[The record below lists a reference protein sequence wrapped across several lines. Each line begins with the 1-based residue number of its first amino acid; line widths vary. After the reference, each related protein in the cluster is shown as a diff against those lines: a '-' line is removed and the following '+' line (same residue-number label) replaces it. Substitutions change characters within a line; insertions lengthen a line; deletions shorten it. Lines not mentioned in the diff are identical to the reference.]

1 MKVASQ
7 AHILCFQPAALH
19 ETWPRCAANLPF
31 PPGMRTTCNIMF
43 PRLSPWQVQPVQ
55 VPTWLQSLPFATSP
69 LALQATAAVVALL
82 GFGSVVYRAMSR

>member
-7 AHILCFQPAALH
+7 AHLLCCQPAALH
-19 ETWPRCAANLPF
+19 DTWLRCAANLLF
-31 PPGMRTTCNIMF
+31 PPRHADNLQ
-43 PRLSPWQVQPVQ
+43 PRLVPWQVQPVQ